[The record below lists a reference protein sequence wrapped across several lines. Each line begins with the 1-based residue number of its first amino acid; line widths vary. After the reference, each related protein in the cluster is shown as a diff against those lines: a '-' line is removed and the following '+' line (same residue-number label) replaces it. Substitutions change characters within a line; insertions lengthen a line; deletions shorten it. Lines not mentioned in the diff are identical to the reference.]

1 MSQLP
6 TATVSSPTPTVQ
18 RSPHLGLAIVTAHVN
33 GAHVPIACP
42 TWFCGEKHTTNRFR
56 HVVDIDHIGE
66 SVNLYAPCFDGSA
79 NDLFACGYLA
89 QDIYSSDPKLREPHV
104 RITEGSG
111 NDGYYTLDQADTFGG
126 SLTTFG
132 SEIRAL
138 THLARTMT
146 AEPIPG
152 HFPWCQP
159 GMCITGDPDEQGDY
173 VDHRGA
179 QSSVSAPQFMQT
191 AEGTLLRARLCSDA
205 STGGGATVSLSGS
218 DSNGTLLTGDELDP
232 VIDELAAFLDQL
244 RAMRLHLKAAKA

>member
-1 MSQLP
+1 MSNLAMA
-6 TATVSSPTPTVQ
+6 TASSPTPTVQ
-18 RSPHLGLAIVTAHVN
+18 RSPHLGLSIVTAIVN
-33 GAHVPIACP
+33 GVQVPVACP
-42 TWFCGEKHTTNRFR
+42 AAWCTEKHTIENPRHAEDVDHNSDNVDVYTPNFR
-56 HVVDIDHIGE
+56 TDRDE
-66 SVNLYAPCFDGSA
+66 
-79 NDLFACGYLA
+79 LFAYAHLGQDPYSVDEKTRAAHIRVEDGGGEASYLTPD
-89 QDIYSSDPKLREPHV
+89 Q
-104 RITEGSG
+104 G
-111 NDGYYTLDQADTFGG
+111 NTFAKNLDA
-126 SLTTFG
+126 FG
-132 SEIRAL
+132 SEIRV
-138 THLARTMT
+138 LAHIARG
-146 AEPIPG
+146 AEPAAPG

-244 RAMRLHLKAAKA
+244 RVMRLHLKAAKA